1 MLAPSFVFAM
11 GTKASSHVTL
21 SESPNVILSAAKEP
35 RPRHG
40 PFASLRVLTGSLA
53 AAVALLGCAIPTQST
68 QLAGAPDPV
77 EMRMTPTVVYI
88 GQRTQVVV
96 RSPGADS
103 IALESE
109 NGVDRYWGADSVLT
123 AWLTSDFGEAEP
135 VSRYAPSWNG
145 QVLAYLKK
153 PVRIAACRLG
163 RCREFHHEIAVKL
176 PERNER
182 VVAVTAGWS
191 SVFARR
197 SIRGANRTV
206 LFEDALN
213 SGVWS
218 LQGEWSAGKWNG
230 RVQGFL
236 GADDRGA
243 WLDLS
248 RVLKSGDGL
257 SYGLA
262 MHAGVSHSDW
272 LDAGPSQVPA
282 NRTAYRAGI
291 GPSVMVKGITASSQF
306 GIYTDGVETLQ
317 IASTRLSVNGNL
329 TSIRHPV
336 TITAEKTF
344 AFGGG
349 AIVARRRDALD
360 RLTAAIRVFD
370 DFALNVGLSSHRIA
384 WPDDDP
390 SEDLR
395 ASETRVVLGGQYSIT
410 W

>member
-1 MLAPSFVFAM
+1 MLAPSVGFEAGF
-11 GTKASSHVTL
+11 GGF
-21 SESPNVILSAAKEP
+21 P
-35 RPRHG
+35 
-40 PFASLRVLTGSLA
+40 SLA
-53 AAVALLGCAIPTQST
+53 APLARTGCAALIGATLMGCAIQTQST
-68 QLAGAPDPV
+68 QLATGPAPV
-77 EMRMTPTVVYI
+77 ELQMTPTVVYS

-103 IALESE
+103 ITFESE
-109 NGVDRYWGADSVLT
+109 NGLDRYWSTDSVLT
-123 AWLTSDFGEAEP
+123 TWLTSDFGEAGP
-135 VSRYAPSWNG
+135 VSRYAPIRNG
-145 QVLAYLKK
+145 QAVAYLKK

-163 RCREFHHEIAVKL
+163 RCREFYHEIAVKL
-176 PERNER
+176 PERNQR

-236 GADDRGA
+236 GTDDQGA

-248 RVLKSGDGL
+248 RVLKSGDGM

-262 MHAGVSHSDW
+262 MHAGVTHSDW
-272 LDAGPSQVPA
+272 LDSDLGRLPA

-329 TSIRHPV
+329 TSVRHPV
-336 TITAEKTF
+336 TVTAEKTF

-349 AIVARRRDALD
+349 AIVARRRDALE
-360 RLTAAIRVFD
+360 RFTAAIRVFD

-395 ASETRVVLGGQYSIT
+395 ASETRVILGGQYSIT

>member
-1 MLAPSFVFAM
+1 MLAPSFVFEP
-11 GTKASSHVTL
+11 GFEASPSVRAT
-21 SESPNVILSAAKEP
+21 
-35 RPRHG
+35 
-40 PFASLRVLTGSLA
+40 A
-53 AAVALLGCAIPTQST
+53 AAVLAGITLAGCAIPAQST
-68 QLAGAPDPV
+68 QLAGGPTPV
-77 EMRMTPTVVYI
+77 ELRMTPTVMYL
-88 GQRTQVVV
+88 GQRTQVIV
-96 RSPGADS
+96 RSAGADS
-103 IALESE
+103 IAFESE
-109 NGVDRYWGADSVLT
+109 NGLDRYWSADSVLT
-123 AWLTSDFGEAEP
+123 VWLTSDFGEAGP
-135 VSRYAPSWNG
+135 VSRYAPTRNG

-163 RCREFHHEIAVKL
+163 RCREFRHEIAVKL

-236 GADDRGA
+236 GADDQGA

-248 RVLKSGDGL
+248 RVVKSGDGL

-262 MHAGVSHSDW
+262 MHAGVTHSDW
-272 LDAGPSQVPA
+272 LNSDLGDLPA
-282 NRTAYRAGI
+282 NRTAYRVGI

-336 TITAEKTF
+336 TVTAEKTF

-349 AIVARRRDALD
+349 AIVARRRDALE
-360 RLTAAIRVFD
+360 RLTAAILVFD

-384 WPDDDP
+384 WPDEDP

-395 ASETRVVLGGQYSIT
+395 ASETRVILGGQYSIT

>member
-1 MLAPSFVFAM
+1 MLAPMDSEN
-11 GTKASSHVTL
+11 GTA
-21 SESPNVILSAAKEP
+21 
-35 RPRHG
+35 G
-40 PFASLRVLTGSLA
+40 SLKVRATIAGGLSLA
-53 AAVALLGCAIPTQST
+53 ALAGCAVPPTST
-68 QLAGAPDPV
+68 QLAVGPAPIDV
-77 EMRMTPTVVYI
+77 QMTPTVVYA

-103 IALESE
+103 IAFESE
-109 NGVDRYWGADSVLT
+109 NGLDRYWSADSVLT
-123 AWLTSDFGEAEP
+123 AWITAVFGEAAP
-135 VSRYAPSWNG
+135 TGRYAPTRNG

-153 PVRIAACRLG
+153 PVHIAACRRG
-163 RCREFHHEIAVKL
+163 RCREFYHEIAVKL
-176 PERNER
+176 PERNDR

-206 LFEDALN
+206 LFDDALN

-218 LQGEWSAGKWNG
+218 LQGEWSSGKWNG

-248 RVLKSGDGL
+248 RVIKSGDGM

-262 MHAGVSHSDW
+262 MHAGVAHSDW
-272 LDAGPSQVPA
+272 LDADLGQLPA

-291 GPSVMVKGITASSQF
+291 GPSVMVKGVTASTQF

-336 TITAEKTF
+336 TVTAEKTF

-349 AIVARRRDALD
+349 AIVARRRDALE
-360 RLTAAIRVFD
+360 RLTTAIRVFD

-384 WPDDDP
+384 WPDEDP

-395 ASETRVVLGGQYSIT
+395 ASETRVILGGQYSLT

>member
-1 MLAPSFVFAM
+1 MFAPSFVFEP
-11 GTKASSHVTL
+11 GFEVSPSVT
-21 SESPNVILSAAKEP
+21 
-35 RPRHG
+35 R
-40 PFASLRVLTGSLA
+40 PFASLRVTVA
-53 AAVALLGCAIPTQST
+53 AALAGTTLAGCAIPTQST
-68 QLAGAPDPV
+68 QLAGGPTPV
-77 EMRMTPTVVYI
+77 ELRMTPTVMYL
-88 GQRTQVVV
+88 GQRTQVII
-96 RSPGADS
+96 RSAGADS
-103 IALESE
+103 IAFESE
-109 NGVDRYWGADSVLT
+109 NGLDRYWSTDSVLT
-123 AWLTSDFGEAEP
+123 AWLTPDFGDPRP
-135 VSRYAPSWNG
+135 VSRYAPTRNG

-153 PVRIAACRLG
+153 PVRITACRLG
-163 RCREFHHEIAVKL
+163 RCREFRHEIAVKL

-236 GADDRGA
+236 GADDQGA

-248 RVLKSGDGL
+248 RVVKSGDGL
-257 SYGLA
+257 SYGVA
-262 MHAGVSHSDW
+262 MHAGVTHSDW
-272 LDAGPSQVPA
+272 LDSGLGDLPA

-336 TITAEKTF
+336 TVTAEKTF

-349 AIVARRRDALD
+349 AIVARRRDALE
-360 RLTAAIRVFD
+360 RLTAAILVFD

-384 WPDDDP
+384 WPDEDP

-395 ASETRVVLGGQYSIT
+395 ASETRVILGGQYSIT

>member
-1 MLAPSFVFAM
+1 M
-11 GTKASSHVTL
+11 
-21 SESPNVILSAAKEP
+21 LSAPVGFEP
-35 RPRHG
+35 VIGRPERRHG
-40 PFASLRVLTGSLA
+40 PFAALRVTLTASVAGA
-53 AAVALLGCAIPTQST
+53 ATLGCAIPTQST
-68 QLAGAPDPV
+68 QLATGPGPV
-77 EMRMTPTVVYI
+77 QLQMTPTVLYS

-103 IALESE
+103 IAFESE
-109 NGVDRYWGADSVLT
+109 NGLDRYWSGDSVLT
-123 AWLTSDFGEAEP
+123 AWLTADFGEAAP
-135 VSRYAPSWNG
+135 VSRYAPIHNG
-145 QVLAYLKK
+145 QALAYLKR
-153 PVRIAACRLG
+153 PVRIAVCRRG
-163 RCREFHHEIAVKL
+163 RCREFRHEIAVKL

-206 LFEDALN
+206 LFEDALH

-236 GADDRGA
+236 GADDQGA

-248 RVLKSGDGL
+248 RVIKAGDDM

-262 MHAGVSHSDW
+262 MHAGVAHSDW
-272 LDAGPSQVPA
+272 LDADLGPLPA

-291 GPSVMVKGITASSQF
+291 GPSLMVKGITASSQF

-336 TITAEKTF
+336 TVTAEKTF

-349 AIVARRRDALD
+349 AIVARRRDALE
-360 RLTAAIRVFD
+360 RLTAAIRLFD

-384 WPDDDP
+384 WPEDDP

-395 ASETRVVLGGQYSIT
+395 ASETRVILGGQYSIT

>member
-1 MLAPSFVFAM
+1 MLAPSIGFEPGVEIAHPRLTAPGVRKTLAGALA
-11 GTKASSHVTL
+11 GTWL
-21 SESPNVILSAAKEP
+21 M
-35 RPRHG
+35 
-40 PFASLRVLTGSLA
+40 
-53 AAVALLGCAIPTQST
+53 GCAIPTHST
-68 QLAGAPDPV
+68 QLATGPAPV
-77 EMRMTPTVVYI
+77 ELQMTPTVLYS

-96 RSPGADS
+96 RSSGADS
-103 IALESE
+103 ISFESE
-109 NGVDRYWGADSVLT
+109 NGLDRYWSADSVLT
-123 AWLTSDFGEAEP
+123 VGLTSDFGEAEP
-135 VSRYAPSWNG
+135 VSRYAPVRNG

-153 PVRIAACRLG
+153 RARIAVCRLG

-206 LFEDALN
+206 LVEEALN

-236 GADDRGA
+236 GTDDQGA

-248 RVLKSGDGL
+248 RVLKGGHDM

-262 MHAGVSHSDW
+262 MHAGVTHSDW
-272 LDAGPSQVPA
+272 LDSDLGRLPT

-306 GIYTDGVETLQ
+306 GIYTDGLETLQ

-329 TSIRHPV
+329 TSVRHPV
-336 TITAEKTF
+336 TVTAEKTF

-349 AIVARRRDALD
+349 AIVARRRDALE

-384 WPDDDP
+384 WPDEDP

-395 ASETRVVLGGQYSIT
+395 ASESRVTLGGQYTIT

>member
-1 MLAPSFVFAM
+1 MFA
-11 GTKASSHVTL
+11 
-21 SESPNVILSAAKEP
+21 
-35 RPRHG
+35 
-40 PFASLRVLTGSLA
+40 FTGSPRFAALA
-53 AAVALLGCAIPTQST
+53 GFALMGCAIPTQST
-68 QLAGAPDPV
+68 SLTAGPDPV
-77 EMRMTPTVVYI
+77 ELQMTPTVIYT
-88 GQRTQVVV
+88 GQRTQVIV

-109 NGVDRYWGADSVLT
+109 NGLDRYWSADSVLS

-135 VSRYAPSWNG
+135 VTRYAPIRNG

-153 PVRIAACRLG
+153 PVLITVCRLG
-163 RCREFHHEIAVKL
+163 RCRQFHHEITVKL

-236 GADDRGA
+236 GADDQGA

-248 RVLKSGDGL
+248 RELKSSDGL

-262 MHAGVSHSDW
+262 MHAGVTQSDW
-272 LDAGPSQVPA
+272 LDSDLGPLPA

-336 TITAEKTF
+336 TVTAEKTF

-349 AIVARRRDALD
+349 AIVARRRDALE
-360 RLTAAIRVFD
+360 RLTAAFRLFD

-384 WPDDDP
+384 WPDEDP

-395 ASETRVVLGGQYSIT
+395 ASETRVILGGQYSIT

>member
-1 MLAPSFVFAM
+1 MLAPSLGFEAGF
-11 GTKASSHVTL
+11 GNF
-21 SESPNVILSAAKEP
+21 PP
-35 RPRHG
+35 
-40 PFASLRVLTGSLA
+40 LA
-53 AAVALLGCAIPTQST
+53 APLARTGCAALISATLMGCAIQTQST
-68 QLAGAPDPV
+68 QLATGPAPV
-77 EMRMTPTVVYI
+77 ELEMTPTVVYS

-103 IALESE
+103 IAVESE
-109 NGVDRYWGADSVLT
+109 NGLDRYWSTDSVLT
-123 AWLTSDFGEAEP
+123 AWLTSDFGEAGP
-135 VSRYAPSWNG
+135 VSRYAPIRDG
-145 QVLAYLKK
+145 QALAYLKK

-163 RCREFHHEIAVKL
+163 RCREFYHEIAVKL
-176 PERNER
+176 PERNQR

-236 GADDRGA
+236 GTDDQGA

-248 RVLKSGDGL
+248 RVLKSGDGM

-262 MHAGVSHSDW
+262 MHAGVTHSDW
-272 LDAGPSQVPA
+272 LDSDLGRLPA

-291 GPSVMVKGITASSQF
+291 GPSVMVKGITASTQF

-329 TSIRHPV
+329 TSVRHPV
-336 TITAEKTF
+336 TVTAEKTF

-349 AIVARRRDALD
+349 AIVARRRDALE
-360 RLTAAIRVFD
+360 RFTAAIRVFD
-370 DFALNVGLSSHRIA
+370 DFALNVGLSRHRIA

-395 ASETRVVLGGQYSIT
+395 ASETRVILGGQYSIT

>member
-1 MLAPSFVFAM
+1 MLAASFDFEPGFEVSPS
-11 GTKASSHVTL
+11 
-21 SESPNVILSAAKEP
+21 VI
-35 RPRHG
+35 
-40 PFASLRVLTGSLA
+40 
-53 AAVALLGCAIPTQST
+53 AAVAGIALMGCAIPTQST
-68 QLAGAPDPV
+68 QLASAPDPV
-77 EMRMTPTVVYI
+77 ELRMTPTVMYS

-96 RSPGADS
+96 RSAGADS

-109 NGVDRYWGADSVLT
+109 NGLDRYWSADSVLT
-123 AWLTSDFGEAEP
+123 VSLTSDFGEAAP
-135 VSRYAPSWNG
+135 VTRYAPTRNG

-153 PVRIAACRLG
+153 SVRITACRLG
-163 RCREFHHEIAVKL
+163 RCREFRHELAVKL

-206 LFEDALN
+206 LFEDALS

-218 LQGEWSAGKWNG
+218 LQGEWSSGKWNG

-236 GADDRGA
+236 GADDQGA

-248 RVLKSGDGL
+248 RVVKSGDGL

-262 MHAGVSHSDW
+262 MHAGVTHNDW
-272 LDAGPSQVPA
+272 LDLGVGDLPA
-282 NRTAYRAGI
+282 NRTTYRAGI
-291 GPSVMVKGITASSQF
+291 GPSVMVRGITASSQF

-336 TITAEKTF
+336 TVTAEKTF

-349 AIVARRRDALD
+349 AIVSRRRDALE
-360 RLTAAIRVFD
+360 RLTAAILVFD
-370 DFALNVGLSSHRIA
+370 DFALNVGLSSHRIS

-395 ASETRVVLGGQYSIT
+395 ASETRVILGGQYSLT

>member
-1 MLAPSFVFAM
+1 MLALSLVHEPGIES
-11 GTKASSHVTL
+11 TL
-21 SESPNVILSAAKEP
+21 SGVMSPASKL
-35 RPRHG
+35 RPRRG
-40 PFASLRVLTGSLA
+40 TLVVLSGLA
-53 AAVALLGCAIPTQST
+53 GVCLAGCSIPTSST
-68 QLAGAPDPV
+68 QLAIGPDPV
-77 EMRMTPTVVYI
+77 EFRMTPTVVYS
-88 GQRTQVVV
+88 GQRTEVVI

-103 IALESE
+103 LVLESE
-109 NGVDRYWGADSVLT
+109 NGVDRYWSADSVLT
-123 AWLTSDFGEAEP
+123 AWLTADFGEARP
-135 VSRYAPSWNG
+135 VTRYAPTRNG
-145 QVLAYLKK
+145 QVLAYLRK
-153 PVRIAACRLG
+153 PVRIAACRGG

-197 SIRGANRTV
+197 LIRGGNRTV
-206 LFEDALN
+206 LFQDALN

-218 LQGEWSAGKWNG
+218 LQGEWSAGRWNG

-236 GADDRGA
+236 GTDDQGA

-248 RVLKSGDGL
+248 RVLKGGEGL

-262 MHAGVSHSDW
+262 MHAGVTHSDW
-272 LDAGPSQVPA
+272 LDMEVGQMPA
-282 NRTAYRAGI
+282 NRTVYRAGI

-306 GIYTDGVETLQ
+306 GIYTDGIETLQ

-329 TSIRHPV
+329 TAIRQPV

-349 AIVARRRDALD
+349 AIIARRRDALE

-370 DFALNVGLSSHRIA
+370 DFALNIGLSSHQIA
-384 WPDDDP
+384 WPDADP
-390 SEDLR
+390 SQDLR
-395 ASETRVVLGGQYSIT
+395 ASESRVILGGQYSIT

>member
-1 MLAPSFVFAM
+1 MLAPFIAVTRPGVVSRPGAFAPRT
-11 GTKASSHVTL
+11 GGSRLRSIVAGLLATT
-21 SESPNVILSAAKEP
+21 AA
-35 RPRHG
+35 
-40 PFASLRVLTGSLA
+40 F
-53 AAVALLGCAIPTQST
+53 GCAVPTTST
-68 QLAGAPDPV
+68 HLATGPDPV
-77 EMRMTPTVVYI
+77 ELTMTPSVVYT
-88 GQRTQVVV
+88 GQTTQVVI

-103 IALESE
+103 IVFESE
-109 NGVDRYWGADSVLT
+109 NGLDRYWSADTVLT
-123 AWLTSDFGEAEP
+123 VSLTADFGDAVPEI
-135 VSRYAPSWNG
+135 RYAPTMNG
-145 QVLAYLKK
+145 QALAYLKR
-153 PVRIAACRLG
+153 PARIAACRQG
-163 RCREFHHEIAVKL
+163 RCREFRHEIAIKL

-236 GADDRGA
+236 GADDQGA

-248 RVLKSGDGL
+248 RVLKSGDGM
-257 SYGLA
+257 SYGIA
-262 MHAGVSHSDW
+262 MHAGVTHNEW
-272 LDAGPSQVPA
+272 LDADLGGLPA

-306 GIYTDGVETLQ
+306 GIYTDGIETLQ

-329 TSIRHPV
+329 TSVRHPV
-336 TITAEKTF
+336 TVTAEKTF

-349 AIVARRRDALD
+349 AIVARRRDALE
-360 RLTAAIRVFD
+360 RLTAAIRVLD
-370 DFALNVGLSSHRIA
+370 DLALNVGLSSHRIA
-384 WPDDDP
+384 WPDEDP

-395 ASETRVVLGGQYSIT
+395 ASETRVILGGQYSVT

>member
-1 MLAPSFVFAM
+1 VLSGAACAFLA
-11 GTKASSHVTL
+11 
-21 SESPNVILSAAKEP
+21 
-35 RPRHG
+35 
-40 PFASLRVLTGSLA
+40 
-53 AAVALLGCAIPTQST
+53 GCSIPTAST
-68 QLAGAPDPV
+68 QLATGPEPV
-77 EMRMTPTVVYI
+77 ELQMTPAVVYS
-88 GQRTQVVV
+88 GQGTQVII

-103 IALESE
+103 IVFQSE
-109 NGVDRYWGADSVLT
+109 NGLDRYWSADSVLT
-123 AWLTSDFGEAEP
+123 VWLTSDFGEAEP
-135 VSRYAPSWNG
+135 LTRFAPTREG

-153 PVRIAACRLG
+153 PVRIAACRRG

-197 SIRGANRTV
+197 LIRGANRTV
-206 LFEDALN
+206 LFQDALN

-218 LQGEWSAGKWNG
+218 LQGEWSAGRWNG

-236 GADDRGA
+236 GSDDQGA
-243 WLDLS
+243 WLDVS
-248 RVLKSGDGL
+248 RVLKGGENL

-262 MHAGVSHSDW
+262 MHAGVTHSDW
-272 LDAGPSQVPA
+272 LDMDVGRMPA

-329 TSIRHPV
+329 TAIRQPV

-349 AIVARRRDALD
+349 AIVARRRDALE

-370 DFALNVGLSSHRIA
+370 DFALNIGLSNHQIA
-384 WPDDDP
+384 WPEDDP

-395 ASETRVVLGGQYSIT
+395 ASESRVILGGQYSIT

>member
-1 MLAPSFVFAM
+1 MLAPMDFAT
-11 GTKASSHVTL
+11 GTKASL
-21 SESPNVILSAAKEP
+21 NVILSAAKEP
-35 RPRHG
+35 WRRSA
-40 PFASLRVLTGSLA
+40 PFASLRVTSA
-53 AAVALLGCAIPTQST
+53 AALAGTALLGCAIPTAST
-68 QLAGAPDPV
+68 QLAAGPDPV
-77 EMRMTPTVVYI
+77 ELRMTPTVVYV
-88 GQRTQVVV
+88 GQRTQVIVS
-96 RSPGADS
+96 SPGADS
-103 IALESE
+103 IAFESE
-109 NGVDRYWGADSVLT
+109 NGLDRYWSADSVLT
-123 AWLTSDFGEAEP
+123 VWLTSDFGETEP
-135 VSRYAPSWNG
+135 VSRYAATRNG

-163 RCREFHHEIAVKL
+163 RCRGFRHEIAVKL

-248 RVLKSGDGL
+248 RVLKGGDGL

-262 MHAGVSHSDW
+262 MHAGVTHSDW
-272 LDAGPSQVPA
+272 LDSDLGPLPA

-349 AIVARRRDALD
+349 AIVARRRDALE
-360 RLTAAIRVFD
+360 RLTAAFRVFD
-370 DFALNVGLSSHRIA
+370 DFALNLGLSSHRSA

-395 ASETRVVLGGQYSIT
+395 ATETRVILGGQYSIT

>member
-1 MLAPSFVFAM
+1 MLASL
-11 GTKASSHVTL
+11 SS
-21 SESPNVILSAAKEP
+21 I
-35 RPRHG
+35 
-40 PFASLRVLTGSLA
+40 SLRGTAGPALAAMAGLTGCAVQTHSTHLA
-53 AAVALLGCAIPTQST
+53 AS
-68 QLAGAPDPV
+68 PDPV
-77 EMRMTPTVVYI
+77 ELRMTPTVIYA

-103 IALESE
+103 IVFESE
-109 NGVDRYWGADSVLT
+109 NGLDRYWSADTVLT
-123 AWLTSDFGEAEP
+123 AWLTADFGQLGPVAE
-135 VSRYAPSWNG
+135 YAPSHDG
-145 QVLAYLKK
+145 QVLPYLKR
-153 PVRIAACRLG
+153 PVRIAVCRLG
-163 RCREFHHEIAVKL
+163 RCRDFHDEVAIKL
-176 PERNER
+176 PVRNQR

-197 SIRGANRTV
+197 TIRGGNRTV

-230 RVQGFL
+230 RVQGFM
-236 GADDRGA
+236 GGDDQGA

-248 RVLKSGDGL
+248 RVLKGGDGL

-262 MHAGVSHSDW
+262 MHAGVTHSDW
-272 LDAGPSQVPA
+272 LDAGPSGSLE
-282 NRTAYRAGI
+282 NRTVYRAGI

-306 GIYTDGVETLQ
+306 GIYTDGIETLQ

-329 TSIRHPV
+329 TSVRHPV

-349 AIVARRRDALD
+349 AIVARRRDALE
-360 RLTAAIRVFD
+360 RLTAAVRLFD

-384 WPDDDP
+384 WPEKDP

-395 ASETRVVLGGQYSIT
+395 ASETRVILGGQYTLT

>member
-1 MLAPSFVFAM
+1 MLAPSLGLEPDLEVS
-11 GTKASSHVTL
+11 TPVTL
-21 SESPNVILSAAKEP
+21 GEAKGAWP
-35 RPRHG
+35 G
-40 PFASLRVLTGSLA
+40 ALTASLAGTGWSALLG
-53 AAVALLGCAIPTQST
+53 VALAGCAIPTQST
-68 QLAGAPDPV
+68 QLAAGPGPV
-77 EMRMTPTVVYI
+77 ELQMTPTVLYS

-103 IALESE
+103 IAFESE
-109 NGVDRYWGADSVLT
+109 NGLDRYWSADSVLT
-123 AWLTSDFGEAEP
+123 VGLTSDFGEVLP
-135 VSRYAPSWNG
+135 GTRYAPVRNG
-145 QVLAYLKK
+145 QVLAYLKR
-153 PVRIAACRLG
+153 PVRIAVCRHG
-163 RCREFHHEIAVKL
+163 RCREFRHEIAVKL

-236 GADDRGA
+236 GADDQGA

-248 RVLKSGDGL
+248 RVLKSGDDM

-262 MHAGVSHSDW
+262 MHAGVTHSDW
-272 LDAGPSQVPA
+272 LDSDFGSMPA

-329 TSIRHPV
+329 TSVRHPV
-336 TITAEKTF
+336 TVTAEKTF

-349 AIVARRRDALD
+349 AIVARRRDALE

-384 WPDDDP
+384 WPDEDP

-395 ASETRVVLGGQYSIT
+395 ASETRVILGGQYSIT